1 MRGGGSGEPSREHS
15 TALVAAPTTTTT
27 TTAATAATAATSTEA
42 GESIAPSERELAN
55 QTMLLHIQG
64 FKEHNRLLVQSYY
77 QSGTRSLEGLI
88 AVRYAEEH
96 GAGAIRKVR

>member
-15 TALVAAPTTTTT
+15 TTLVAAPTTTTT
-27 TTAATAATAATSTEA
+27 AAAATAAISTEA

>member
-1 MRGGGSGEPSREHS
+1 
-15 TALVAAPTTTTT
+15 
-27 TTAATAATAATSTEA
+27 
-42 GESIAPSERELAN
+42 
-55 QTMLLHIQG
+55 MLLHIQG